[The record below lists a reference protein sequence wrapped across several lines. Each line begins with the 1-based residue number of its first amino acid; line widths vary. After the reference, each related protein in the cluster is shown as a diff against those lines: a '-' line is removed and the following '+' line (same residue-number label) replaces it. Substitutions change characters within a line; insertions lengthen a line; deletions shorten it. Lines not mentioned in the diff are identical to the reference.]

1 MSRVDLN
8 NLSLDELASIQKD
21 AQNLIKTKQKQKIQE
36 AYGEFQKIA
45 KELGVSIEDI
55 LKVGKTIKNK
65 RPIRYQNPNNKAEV
79 WSGQGRKPGWLVAE
93 LDKGKTLE
101 SFLIK

>member
-8 NLSLDELASIQKD
+8 SLSLDELASIQKD

-36 AYGEFQKIA
+36 ACGEFQKIA

-55 LKVGKTIKNK
+55 LKAGKTIKNK
-65 RPIRYQNPNNKAEV
+65 RPIKYQNPNNKTEV
-79 WSGQGRKPGWLVAE
+79 WSGQGRKPRWLVAE

-101 SFLIK
+101 NFLIK